1 MVRFIDVATACVD
14 EAAICVVAAIVV
26 VSAAV
31 VAMPVVAKAV
41 VAKAVVAKGVVA
53 KCCVV
58 NATGV
63 SVDANWAVGSAVVT
77 PYGEKLVEISVITG

>member
-31 VAMPVVAKAV
+31 VAMPV